1 MQGQVTAVRVGTGP
15 QIMLASGGW
24 FDLMDPW
31 SSDFT
36 IEDIAHGLGNQ
47 CRYAGQCSRFYSVA
61 EHSLH
66 VSDVVD
72 GFDLEAL
79 LHDAAEAF
87 LGDITRPLKQLLP
100 DYRRIEKNVE
110 AAISKRFNLNPD
122 ALQVVKEADL
132 SVLAAEQA
140 QIMPTG
146 TDEWATLA
154 GIEPAPIRVKHLS
167 PDEARKA
174 FLQRFNQ
181 LSGHDRHQIVPKQ
194 SAFQTALS
202 AQA

>member
-72 GFDLEAL
+72 GFYLEAL

-100 DYRRIEKNVE
+100 DYRRIEKDVE
-110 AAISKRFNLNPD
+110 SAIYARFGLNPD
-122 ALQVVKEADL
+122 ALHVVKEADL
-132 SVLAAEQA
+132 TVLAAEQA

-146 TDEWATLA
+146 TNEWATLA
-154 GIEPAPIRVKHLS
+154 GIEPAPIRVEHLS
-167 PDEARKA
+167 PDESRRA
-174 FLQRFNQ
+174 FLQRFHE
-181 LSGHDRHQIVPKQ
+181 LSSGAQHSIVPTQ
-194 SAFQTALS
+194 SPIQPLS
-202 AQA
+202 ARA